1 MLRFRTALHC
11 LCLELLLMNPVGN
24 VGFGSLGMSTETMR
38 NLSVPSQLA
47 ALKRHRLKYLFQ
59 MIILVFYKIQ
69 DKN

>member
-1 MLRFRTALHC
+1 
-11 LCLELLLMNPVGN
+11 MNPVGN

-38 NLSVPSQLA
+38 NLSVPSQSA